1 MYVFVIFSEMLFVGL
16 IMDDIGF
23 LSKFIAV
30 AYIYIFGPNGSL
42 HFTILLKEERKRER

>member
-1 MYVFVIFSEMLFVGL
+1 MLFVGL

-23 LSKFIAV
+23 LSKFVAV
-30 AYIYIFGPNGSL
+30 SYIFGPNGSL